1 MTFIRL
7 SLLAVVLTLGYTAV
21 HATALTSPGIS
32 AAPGT
37 EIDLISKKKKKAK
50 SKKPKPSEDGAPQ
63 QDME

>member
-1 MTFIRL
+1 MNFIRL

-50 SKKPKPSEDGAPQ
+50 TKKPKPQDEAPQ